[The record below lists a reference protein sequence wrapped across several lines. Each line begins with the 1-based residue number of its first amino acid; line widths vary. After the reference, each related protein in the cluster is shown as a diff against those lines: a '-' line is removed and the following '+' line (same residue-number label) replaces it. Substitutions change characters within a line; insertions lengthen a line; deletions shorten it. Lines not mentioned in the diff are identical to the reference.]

1 MLVWIYII
9 VYIHAIIN
17 HGYERMFRQ
26 LTSRFSYVSFKDFT
40 FWIITSSFVDINVS
54 VNFYFI
60 ETEVSCSIIYLKKN
74 EKTRPS
80 MTCKRIILFSLLRIS
95 GKICELKNS
104 EKDRG
109 KLVLDACIFCLLL
122 LLPEEFSIRRH
133 SSTRATES
141 ISLSFRI
148 DSLRRARVKCKYRVC
163 A

>member
-1 MLVWIYII
+1 
-9 VYIHAIIN
+9 
-17 HGYERMFRQ
+17 MFRQ
-26 LTSRFSYVSFKDFT
+26 LTRFSSYVSFKDFT
-40 FWIITSSFVDINVS
+40 FWRITLVSSKSMFLWI
-54 VNFYFI
+54 FI
-60 ETEVSCSIIYLKKN
+60 SLKPKLAVQLFTKKN
-74 EKTRPS
+74 GKKTRPS
-80 MTCKRIILFSLLRIS
+80 MTCKRFILFSLLRIS

-109 KLVLDACIFCLLL
+109 KLVLHACIFCLLL